1 MQPDQAHFL
10 LHEVYLPR
18 LKFEHRVTK
27 TVIEAVPLDKGDYR
41 PEPIA
46 KSAFELASH
55 VASAEIMFLD
65 AVASGEFH
73 LPPPPMPESVR
84 NSRQVA
90 AWYAE
95 NFAKQFDRLEK
106 MSNDGL
112 VKIVDFRGF
121 IQQPAVLYLN
131 LASHHSVHHRGQLS
145 VYLRPMGAKVPAIY
159 GESYDSRMAAQA
171 NKT

>member
-18 LKFEHRVTK
+18 LKHEHRVTR
-27 TVIEAVPLDKGDYR
+27 TLIEAVPLDKGDYR
-41 PEPIA
+41 PDSIA

-55 VASAEIMFLD
+55 IASAEIMFLD

-73 LPPPPMPESVR
+73 LPPAPLPETVR
-84 NSRQVA
+84 NSHQVA
-90 AWYAE
+90 AWYGE
-95 NFAKQFDRLEK
+95 NFAKQVERLEK
-106 MSNDGL
+106 MSNDQL
-112 VKIVDFRGF
+112 VKMVDFRGVL
-121 IQQPAVLYLN
+121 QQPAVLYLA

-171 NKT
+171 QKA

>member
-1 MQPDQAHFL
+1 MQPDQANFL

-18 LKFEHRVTK
+18 LKYEHRVTR

-55 VASAEIMFLD
+55 IASAEIMFLD

-73 LPPPPMPESVR
+73 LPPAPLPDTVR
-84 NSRQVA
+84 NSQQIS
-90 AWYAE
+90 AWYGE
-95 NFAKQFDRLEK
+95 NFAKQVARLEK
-106 MSNDGL
+106 MSNDQL
-112 VKIVDFRGF
+112 MKTVDFRGF
-121 IQQPAVLYLN
+121 MQQPAVLYVG

-159 GESYDSRMAAQA
+159 GESYDSRIAAQQKA
-171 NKT
+171 